1 MVEVPRPTISLDSDL
16 REYRTG
22 GRRGEGKI
30 FVAHTDDEFWPG
42 FMSGEVFEASEE
54 LAAEFGFDPND
65 VENVVS
71 TEEFHAP
78 RNVLAE
84 GEW

>member
-1 MVEVPRPTISLDSDL
+1 
-16 REYRTG
+16 
-22 GRRGEGKI
+22 
-30 FVAHTDDEFWPG
+30 
-42 FMSGEVFEASEE
+42 MSGEVFEASEE

-65 VENVVS
+65 AENVVN
-71 TEEFHAP
+71 TEEFYAP